1 MREMTGEM
9 RVAKPKVF
17 GIGMFKTGLTSLGE
31 ALRLLGYR
39 YSAEE
44 WYHGK
49 IIDDPWDLH
58 SGISDDHLQILI
70 ARAREY
76 DALIDFPWM
85 FRFREMD
92 AAFADARFSY
102 TVRDPERVAR
112 SHRNHRKQ
120 RGTREE
126 DLPSGERIIGR
137 YREHGELVRRHFA
150 GRKNF
155 LIMDVEA
162 GAGWATLCG
171 FLGEPVPG
179 IAFPWANRGIYQ

>member
-1 MREMTGEM
+1 MIGGSRA
-9 RVAKPKVF
+9 AKPKVF
-17 GIGMFKTGLTSLGE
+17 GIGVFKTGLTSLGQ
-31 ALRLLGYR
+31 ALSMLGYR
-39 YSAEE
+39 YSGEE

-58 SGISDDHLQILI
+58 SGMSDDHLRILI

-92 AAFADARFSY
+92 EAFPNARFIY
-102 TVRDPERVAR
+102 TIRDPERIVR
-112 SHRNHRKQ
+112 SLWDYRKE

-126 DLPSGERIIGR
+126 DLPSRDRIIGR
-137 YREHGELVRRHFA
+137 YREHGELVRRHFS

-155 LIMDVEA
+155 LIMDIEA
-162 GAGWATLCG
+162 GAGWAELCG
-171 FLGEPVPG
+171 FLGEPIPDV
-179 IAFPWANRGIYQ
+179 AFPWANRGIYR